1 MNNQIEQFG
10 KPTKNSIPTIIRL
23 FKSTITKQINIIR
36 NTPGKPIWQPNYYEH
51 IIRNEKS
58 LYEIRNY
65 ILNNPLEWDGDE
77 YFN

>member
-1 MNNQIEQFG
+1 MNSSKVYPRTGDKE
-10 KPTKNSIPTIIRL
+10 TVYL
-23 FKSTITKQINIIR
+23 KSTITKQINIIR

-65 ILNNPLEWDGDE
+65 IQNNPLEWEDDE
-77 YFN
+77 YYN